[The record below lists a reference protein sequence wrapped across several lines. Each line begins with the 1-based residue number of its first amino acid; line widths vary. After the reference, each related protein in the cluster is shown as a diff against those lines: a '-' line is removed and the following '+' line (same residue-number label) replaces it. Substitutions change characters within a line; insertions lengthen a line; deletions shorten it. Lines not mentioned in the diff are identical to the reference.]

1 MLKRIVSVVLCLL
14 MLALPACAEDVNT
27 SSIAA
32 IMARQVSGNSTL
44 RVQLTAELSEQPASF
59 ADESQWKTLASA
71 LPGLSLE
78 GAYVFSRSGET
89 LGNSQLSLYLKREKE
104 TLSTMHMN
112 GRGEQW
118 QVWGDALDDT
128 MLTAPRDTEMLLR
141 EKYLTLPSW
150 AGVLLRDAGL
160 IGSLLGDRTWP
171 DPLRGALEGASDTEW
186 QERLT
191 AMLRPHETA
200 LSAWLQAHTTLKL
213 VRGAD
218 GSMETVAETNASLS
232 ECAQEA
238 AAMLRG
244 IYADGELLDLLRE
257 RLTEEEALYL
267 EPGMIRLFEPVLL
280 GISGEE
286 KLTVM
291 RRYGTDG
298 ELRAMEL
305 SLPLADGRVLKASQV
320 QGKLELSYG
329 KEEPELYLT
338 AEGDAGSGWQ
348 GEFLFKSGEKTQQGT
363 YQLFASL
370 EPQTMDRS
378 GETPVRRQNGTFTLL
393 IEPAE
398 GQTFTAQSLTLTL
411 TARAGEGT
419 TQPARW
425 YLDAAWQEKGGAYV
439 RASLK
444 LRTDAPVAQTEAQ
457 GTPVSLAELSRE
469 ARDELMQRVLA
480 HVAGLTMPRAED

>member
-1 MLKRIVSVVLCLL
+1 MKRIVSMLLSLLMVVL
-14 MLALPACAEDVNT
+14 PAYGEDINI

-32 IMARQVSGNSTL
+32 IMARQTSANSTL

-59 ADESQWKTLASA
+59 ADEAQWQTLATI

-78 GAYVFSRSGET
+78 SAYVLSRAGET
-89 LGNSQLSLYLKREKE
+89 LGNSQLSVYLKREKE
-104 TLSTMHMN
+104 KLSTIHVN
-112 GRGEQW
+112 GRGNQW
-118 QVWGDALDDT
+118 QAWGDALGD
-128 MLTAPRDTEMLLR
+128 MVLTVPRDTEMLLSN
-141 EKYLTLPSW
+141 KYLTLSSW

-160 IGSLLGDRTWP
+160 IGELFGDQAWP
-171 DPLRGALEGASDTEW
+171 NPLRGALEGISDAEW
-186 QERLT
+186 QERL
-191 AMLRPHETA
+191 AVALRPHETA

-213 VRGAD
+213 VRGTD

-238 AAMLRG
+238 VTILRS

-280 GISGEE
+280 GVSGEE
-286 KLTVM
+286 KLTVL
-291 RRYGTDG
+291 RRYGADG
-298 ELRAMEL
+298 EMLAMDL
-305 SLPLADGRVLKASQV
+305 FLPLADGQALKVSQME
-320 QGKLELSYG
+320 GKLDLSYG
-329 KEEPELYLT
+329 KEEPEFRLT
-338 AEGDAGSGWQ
+338 AEGSSESGWR
-348 GEFLFKSGEKTQQGT
+348 GEFLVTCGKKIRMGS

-370 EPQTMDRS
+370 EPQTLDRS
-378 GETPVRRQNGTFTLL
+378 GETPVRRQNGTLTLL

-398 GQTFTAQSLTLTL
+398 GQSFMAQSLTLTL

-444 LRTDAPVAQTEAQ
+444 LRTDSLIAQTEAQ
-457 GTPVSLAELSRE
+457 GKFVALAGLSKLERE
-469 ARDELMQRVLA
+469 ALVQRMLVHLTGVLQP
-480 HVAGLTMPRAED
+480 TTED

>member
-1 MLKRIVSVVLCLL
+1 MKRIVSVLLCLL
-14 MLALPACAEDVNT
+14 MLVLPACAEDVNT

-59 ADESQWKTLASA
+59 ADKSQWQTLATI

-89 LGNSQLSLYLKREKE
+89 LGNSQLSLHLKREKE
-104 TLSTMHMN
+104 TLSTMHVN

-118 QVWGDALDDT
+118 LAWGDALEDT
-128 MLTAPRDTEMLLR
+128 VLTAPRDTEKLLR
-141 EKYLTLPSW
+141 DKYLTLPSW

-160 IGSLLGDRTWP
+160 IGSLLSDSVWP
-171 DPLRGALEGASDTEW
+171 NPLRGALEGASDAEW
-186 QERLT
+186 QEKLAT
-191 AMLRPHETA
+191 VIRPHETA
-200 LSAWLQAHTTLKL
+200 ISAWLQAHTTLKL

-244 IYADGELLDLLRE
+244 IYADEELLDLLRE

-280 GISGEE
+280 SISGEE
-286 KLTVM
+286 KLVVM
-291 RRYGTDG
+291 RRYGSDG
-298 ELRAMEL
+298 ELRAMDL
-305 SLPLADGRVLKASQV
+305 SLPLADGRVLKVSQV
-320 QGKLELSYG
+320 QGKLEVSFG
-329 KEEPELYLT
+329 KEEPNYHLT
-338 AEGDAGSGWQ
+338 AEGNAESGWQ
-348 GEFLFKSGEKTQQGT
+348 GEFMFSCGEEMRMGT

-378 GETPVRRQNGTFTLL
+378 GETPIRRQNGTFTLL

-398 GQTFTAQSLTLTL
+398 GQPFAAQSLTLTL

-425 YLDAAWQEKGGAYV
+425 YLDTTWQEKGGAYV

-444 LRTDAPVAQTEAQ
+444 LRTDAPIVQTEAQ
-457 GTPVSLAELSRE
+457 GTPVSLAELSGQERE
-469 ARDELMQRVLA
+469 ALVQRVLS
-480 HVAGLTMPRAED
+480 HLAGLTLPRAKD

>member
-1 MLKRIVSVVLCLL
+1 MKRIVSVLLCLL
-14 MLALPACAEDVNT
+14 LLALSACAEDINA

-59 ADESQWKTLASA
+59 ADESQWQALAA
-71 LPGLSLE
+71 ILPGLSLE
-78 GAYVFSRSGET
+78 SAYVFSRAGET
-89 LGNSQLSLYLKREKE
+89 LGNSQFSLYLKREKE
-104 TLSTMHMN
+104 TLSTMHVN
-112 GRGEQW
+112 GRGDQW
-118 QVWGDALDDT
+118 QVWGDALGDT
-128 MLTAPRDTEMLLR
+128 VLNAPRDTEMLLR
-141 EKYLTLPSW
+141 DKYMTLPAW

-160 IGSLLGDRTWP
+160 ISGLLGDKVWP
-171 DPLRGALEGASDTEW
+171 DPLRGALEGASDAAW
-186 QERLT
+186 QERL
-191 AMLRPHETA
+191 AVVLRPHETA
-200 LSAWLQAHTTLKL
+200 LSAWLQAHTALRL

-244 IYADGELLDLLRE
+244 IYADGELLNLLKE

-280 GISGEE
+280 SITGEE
-286 KLTVM
+286 KLTVL

-298 ELRAMEL
+298 ELRAMDL
-305 SLPLADGRVLKASQV
+305 SLPLADGRILNVSQAE
-320 QGKLELSYG
+320 GKLELSYG
-329 KEEPELYLT
+329 KEETEFHLT
-338 AEGDAGSGWQ
+338 AKGDAENGWQ
-348 GEFLFKSGEKTQQGT
+348 GEFLLTCGKETRIGT

-370 EPQTMDRS
+370 EPQTLDRS
-378 GETPVRRQNGTFTLL
+378 GEAPIRRQNGTFTLL

-398 GQTFTAQSLTLTL
+398 GQSFAAQSLTLTL

-419 TQPARW
+419 TQAARW

-439 RASLK
+439 RASIK
-444 LRTDAPVAQTEAQ
+444 LRTDSPIAQTEAQ
-457 GTPVSLAELSRE
+457 GNPVSLAELSRQE
-469 ARDELMQRVLA
+469 RAELAQRMLA
-480 HVAGLTMPRAED
+480 YFAGLTSSRAED